1 MNAFANQ
8 LGHVGVL
15 WTNVLVNETTGL
27 CAIFR
32 PIMALKVLNAIY
44 SA

>member
-1 MNAFANQ
+1 MDAFANQ
-8 LGHVGVL
+8 RGRISVL

-27 CAIFR
+27 VK
-32 PIMALKVLNAIY
+32 PIIALNVLNPIF